1 MLVSRWSEALTAMDS
16 VETIAGAY
24 QVAAGR
30 GVTGGRPLLAPGRIA
45 HVLRGHPTSSV
56 PETVAGLFTLCG
68 HAHRRAAEQA
78 LAAATGGRPADEGSP
93 CLVVETVRDHLR
105 TIALEW
111 PQRMPTATPVLLAWL
126 NGSPIGLAGAAMTS
140 EGAATALLHDFSCWL
155 EDAVLQRAPAAWLAT
170 HDGAP
175 QLGAWCDGHAPR
187 LQPAAFLAA
196 LRPLLSRCEGA
207 AHCFTLS
214 PSGAAREAELRAL
227 GAAMTSDPLFVQR
240 PAWLGRPAENGPWAR
255 RRAAGARAWL
265 AGSAWTRLA
274 SRWIELV
281 ELAAAARDGSV
292 SEVLRFGA
300 VPLPERSAVAWCE
313 MARGTLLH
321 RVRLDANGGVDDWLV
336 LAPTEWNFQPDGTL
350 AGWIRQLPPGD
361 GPTALALAAAFDP
374 CVPCTVGA

>member
-45 HVLRGHPTSSV
+45 QVLRGHPTSSV

-78 LAAATGGRPADEGSP
+78 LAGATGGRPADEGSA

-155 EDAVLQRAPAAWLAT
+155 EDAVLQRAPAAWLAA

-175 QLGAWCDGHAPR
+175 QLGAWCDGHASR

-214 PSGAAREAELRAL
+214 PSGAARVAELRAL